1 MQGSADP
8 GPPPPQQPPA
18 DDGAA
23 TMMGTTGGETPE
35 LEADVPLA
43 NHATLIAAQ
52 PSPSAY
58 GPQAPQ
64 GFLALQPT
72 QAAGHGEIHPHRENE
87 QPNLLNPAPVV
98 PRKSRSRRQPAS
110 AQPKL
115 TRLQARAGKRKRH
128 HVLEDTSD
136 EDVPSDSNSE

>member
-1 MQGSADP
+1 M
-8 GPPPPQQPPA
+8 
-18 DDGAA
+18 
-23 TMMGTTGGETPE
+23 GGETPE

-43 NHATLIAAQ
+43 KHATPIATQ
-52 PSPSAY
+52 PSPSTY
-58 GPQAPQ
+58 GHQAPS

-72 QAAGHGEIHPHRENE
+72 QAAGHGEIHPHGENE
-87 QPNLLNPAPVV
+87 QPSLLNPAPFA

-115 TRLQARAGKRKRH
+115 TRLQARAGNRKRH

-136 EDVPSDSNSE
+136 ADVQIKIVNRRFVNVHSKFVGVSVCAGNVCSCVASS